1 MSEAADHVSSSMSS
15 NVAFLFAGQ
24 GAQAVGM
31 GKDLYEAYPAA
42 RAIYDRAAAAIQAGP
57 GPFDLLRISFE
68 GPEEELRRTDVS
80 QPAIV
85 VCSLAA
91 LAALE
96 SELYGWSAADAA
108 ELGGKLP
115 PVGAAAGLS
124 LGEYSPLCFAGALSL
139 EDTLRLVIARG
150 RHMQTC
156 CEREPSGMTSLLGL
170 AAADLGPALEAG
182 RALGVVGIAN
192 DNAPAQVVLSGARA
206 ALDAAAEQAKG
217 LGAKRAVPLNVAG
230 AYHSTLMAPAGEAL
244 RADLERAAVR
254 APRVPVISNVTAA
267 PHEEDPAALRRRLVE
282 QVSSTVRWRETMA
295 HMFGQLG
302 IERCFEFGPGGVLKG
317 LVRQNDKS
325 KSCTSVL
332 TAADVKAAAA
342 ELSSLVGA

>member
-1 MSEAADHVSSSMSS
+1 MSS

-42 RAIYDRAAAAIQAGP
+42 RAIYDRAAAAIAAGAE
-57 GPFDLLRISFE
+57 PFDLLKISFE
-68 GPEEELRRTDVS
+68 GPDEELRRTDVS

-96 SELYGWSAADAA
+96 SEL
-108 ELGGKLP
+108 GGKLP

-124 LGEYSPLCFAGALSL
+124 LGEYSALCFAGALSL

-150 RHMQTC
+150 RHMQAC

-182 RALGVVGIAN
+182 RAHGAVGIAN
-192 DNAPAQVVLSGARA
+192 DNAPAQVVLSGAKA
-206 ALDAAAEQAKG
+206 ALDAAAEQAKA
-217 LGAKRAVPLNVAG
+217 LGAKRTIPLNVAG
-230 AYHSTLMAPAGEAL
+230 AYHSTLMAPAGQAL
-244 RADLERAAVR
+244 LADLERATIQ
-254 APRVPVISNVTAA
+254 APRLPVLSNVTAEA
-267 PHEEDPAALRRRLVE
+267 HGSDAATLRRRLVE
-282 QVSSTVRWRETMA
+282 QVSSTVRWRESMA
-295 HMFGQLG
+295 RMFGELG

-325 KSCTSVL
+325 KSCTSIL
-332 TAADVKAAAA
+332 TVADVKAAAA
-342 ELSSLVGA
+342 ELSALVGA

>member
-1 MSEAADHVSSSMSS
+1 MAT

-42 RAIYDRAAAAIQAGP
+42 RAIYDRAAAAIRAGSE
-57 GPFDLLRISFE
+57 PFDLLRISFE
-68 GPEEELRRTDVS
+68 GPEDELKRTDVS

-96 SELYGWSAADAA
+96 A
-108 ELGGKLP
+108 ELEGKLP
-115 PVGAAAGLS
+115 PVACAAGLS
-124 LGEYSPLCFAGALSL
+124 LGEYSALCFAGALSL

-150 RHMQTC
+150 RHMQAC

-170 AAADLGPALEAG
+170 GAAELTPALEAG
-182 RALGVVGIAN
+182 RKLGPVGIAN
-192 DNAPAQVVLSGARA
+192 DNAPTQVVLSGARA
-206 ALDAAAEQAKG
+206 ALDAATEQAKA
-217 LGAKRAVPLNVAG
+217 LGAKRAIPLNVAG
-230 AYHSTLMAPAGEAL
+230 AYHSTLMAPAGQAL
-244 RADLERAAVR
+244 AGDLARAQVQ
-254 APRVPVISNVTAA
+254 APRVPVISNVSASEHGSDAA
-267 PHEEDPAALRRRLVE
+267 TLRRLLVE

-295 HMFGQLG
+295 RMFAQG
-302 IERCFEFGPGGVLKG
+302 IERCYEFGPGGVLKG

-325 KSCTSVL
+325 RACTSVL
-332 TAADVKAAAA
+332 TVADVKAAAA
-342 ELSSLVGA
+342 ELAAQAAGA